1 MELQALQARFYAA
14 GFVGFV
20 GSVDFELDRGCGDGV
35 VPSSFSSSGRNASLL
50 WLVKYGKTIGL
61 MGKVGIK
68 IYLWYGCFVVV
79 TERCWNEE
87 QQTDPGEVIYLLSMS
102 LFLLNLGP
110 TPSSWRDETSR
121 K

>member
-1 MELQALQARFYAA
+1 
-14 GFVGFV
+14 
-20 GSVDFELDRGCGDGV
+20 
-35 VPSSFSSSGRNASLL
+35 
-50 WLVKYGKTIGL
+50 
-61 MGKVGIK
+61 MGKAGIK
-68 IYLWYGCFVVV
+68 YTFGMVCFVVV

-102 LFLLNLGP
+102 LFLLNLGR